1 MQTSKPSINP
11 AASGAAPKLGGL
23 AALAGAGGGTQ
34 ASMSPRDRERFF
46 FYMAM
51 MMKTGQPTSDSLR
64 AVARAFKVEK
74 KESISNALMGLAQRV
89 AQGRTLSQAMLNE
102 RRMFTDIH
110 RAAILAGEAS
120 NNMQKSFDVLRVLE
134 EKRILSSRAGMAEML
149 TPLLMLVLSLVSV
162 FNTGLNTLPVM
173 AKLREAQG
181 KPLGMIPSGI
191 MSTTQ
196 FCAEYWYIFAALI
209 GVMFIVFFSLLSN
222 PQGRTVL
229 HAAQL
234 KVPVYGRFLTFH
246 TYAQMLLYFPYL
258 LASGVKPKQL
268 IPIMEALS
276 TNTVIK
282 RRIDHFNHVI
292 TTGGKL
298 SEAMQRAGF
307 PELAV
312 TPVSVSEN
320 YAPTSG
326 NTNDVLIEGMQHA
339 HGILERMLS
348 DTHSRF
354 VSTFSALLWVL
365 GGAVMMLDMLS
376 IVLSQA

>member
-1 MQTSKPSINP
+1 MQTSKPSTN
-11 AASGAAPKLGGL
+11 AATAAGTPKLGGL
-23 AALAGAGGGTQ
+23 AALSVGSGGTQ

-64 AVARAFKVEK
+64 AVARAFKVERK
-74 KESISNALMGLAQRV
+74 DGIANALTAMAQRV
-89 AQGRTLSQAMLNE
+89 AQGRSLSQAMLNE
-102 RRMFTDIH
+102 RRMFSDIH

-149 TPLLMLVLSLVSV
+149 TPLLMLVLSLFSV

-181 KPLGMIPSGI
+181 KPLGGIPSGI

-196 FCAEYWYIFAALI
+196 FCAEYWYVFVALI
-209 GVMFIVFFSLLSN
+209 GVCIIVFLSLMSN
-222 PQGRTVL
+222 PQGKTIL
-229 HAAQL
+229 HGAQL
-234 KVPVYGRFLTFH
+234 KVPVYGRFLTYH

-298 SEAMQRAGF
+298 SEAMQRSGF

-312 TPVSVSEN
+312 TPVSVAEN

-354 VSTFSALLWVL
+354 VSVFSASLWVM